1 MTHQT
6 RIERIMLEAKPD
18 VTPSTIRTYVSAI
31 NSICRKAGIEP
42 SQDAFAKDFQ
52 RIINHVDVMASPAS
66 RRAYFSACLF
76 FLKPTNHEEA
86 KEAYMKK
93 FQEMKKTI
101 REKEDKQEA
110 TEKFKALR
118 QEHFT
123 WETVLKYREEYEKE
137 YHEDLFSD
145 KVKGHRL
152 LWKIQQYV
160 ALCCYTMI
168 EPRRSQDYCDFVL
181 RDPDVDSQNYMME
194 RDGTYY
200 FVFTSYKTAGHYGK
214 QTIEIPTE
222 LADIIHQWAKIS
234 SSKFLLMQYKRLQ
247 PMTSPNICHMLY
259 DIFDN
264 RKVSVN
270 LLRHLY
276 LAQFVEQDKKMKEIA
291 TRMGHSIGM
300 QHHYIYQDQEEKEA

>member
-6 RIERIMLEAKPD
+6 CIERIMTEVRSD
-18 VTPSTIRTYVSAI
+18 VSLSTIRTYVSAI
-31 NSICRKAGIEP
+31 NSICRKTNIEP

-52 RIINHVDVMASPAS
+52 RIINHIDVMASPAS

-86 KEAYMKK
+86 KEAYKKK
-93 FQEMKKTI
+93 FQELKKTI
-101 REKEDKQEA
+101 REREEKQEPSK
-110 TEKFKALR
+110 KFTALR
-118 QEHFT
+118 EEHFT
-123 WETVLKYREEYEKE
+123 WETVLKYREQYKKE

-145 KVKGHRL
+145 KTKGQRL

-168 EPRRSQDYCDFVL
+168 DPRRAQDYCDFVL
-181 RDPDVDSQNYMME
+181 RDPDVDNQNYMME
-194 RDGTYY
+194 REGKYY
-200 FVFTSYKTAGHYGK
+200 FIFNSYKTAGHYGK
-214 QTIEIPTE
+214 QTIEIPNE
-222 LADIIHQWAKIS
+222 LADIIHRWAEIS
-234 SSKFLLMQYKRLQ
+234 RSKFLLMQYKRLQ
-247 PMTSPNICHMLY
+247 PMKSPQICHMLY

-291 TRMGHSIGM
+291 TRMAHSIGM
-300 QHHYIYQDQEEKEA
+300 QHHYIYHDQEEKEA